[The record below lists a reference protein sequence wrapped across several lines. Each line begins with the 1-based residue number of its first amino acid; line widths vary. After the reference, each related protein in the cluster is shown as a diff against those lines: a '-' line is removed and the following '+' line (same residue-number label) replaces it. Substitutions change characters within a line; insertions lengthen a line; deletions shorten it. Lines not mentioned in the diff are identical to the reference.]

1 MEHCGFFFSAERLKI
16 RDLKIKNFFRFIFVL
31 SYCFVYF
38 PTISIDPNETTK
50 VNEMVEMNFKEKFK
64 DRRFFFS
71 CFSVV
76 VFGEFKKKLDLG

>member
-1 MEHCGFFFSAERLKI
+1 MEHRGFFFSAERLKI

-50 VNEMVEMNFKEKFK
+50 VNEMVEMNFKEKFRN
-64 DRRFFFS
+64 RRFFFFLF
-71 CFSVV
+71 FS
-76 VFGEFKKKLDLG
+76 GCIR